1 MSQERAPEELP
12 QPPATVPT
20 TFGFEL
26 TLAPDSTDTVTFHGD
41 QDVLL
46 HAMSAKA
53 DGPAVVEARV
63 TDTPPAGK
71 PVISIPGGPLTEHLE
86 RELPAHLAAAAGE
99 ELSAWA
105 ERNRVLTAAALS
117 GDDEAFFEL
126 LARDP
131 RQLASQLTVARAV
144 TWRTEVEHYHRFF
157 RFKASR
163 FVAPAAAVVD
173 AQRRME
179 QARKNLTRLG
189 TSQLDLY
196 DQRGKRPLP
205 LPYVARGFY
214 YGLLCLLQGLRAV
227 AAQHAGVLSRQL
239 ERTLGE
245 FLNGLVSLQGA
256 SPFLPYVRVAI
267 HLLHDREI
275 RTNAGLAGL
284 TLAELVGTRDATPS
298 DTARALA
305 AAALE
310 VSEDTIE
317 RLVALPA
324 PLPLPSPPDV
334 QRWLIGPPS
343 YKLLD
348 FPEVQALLARLT
360 R

>member
-1 MSQERAPEELP
+1 
-12 QPPATVPT
+12 VPT

-41 QDVLL
+41 QDVVL
-46 HAMSAKA
+46 HSMSAKA
-53 DGPAVVEARV
+53 NGPAVVETRV

-71 PVISIPGGPLTEHLE
+71 PVISIPGGPLTEYLE
-86 RELPAHLAAAAGE
+86 RELPTHLAAAAGE

-144 TWRTEVEHYHRFF
+144 TWRTEIEDYNRFF

-239 ERTLGE
+239 ERTLGG

-334 QRWLIGPPS
+334 QRWIIGPPS

>member
-1 MSQERAPEELP
+1 M
-12 QPPATVPT
+12 PT

-26 TLAPDSTDTVTFHGD
+26 RLRPDSTETVTFHGD
-41 QDVLL
+41 QDVVL

-53 DGPAVVEARV
+53 DGPAVVETRV
-63 TDTPPAGK
+63 TEAPPAGK
-71 PVISIPGGPLTEHLE
+71 PVISIPGGTLTEYLE
-86 RELPAHLAAAAGE
+86 WELPAHLAAAAGE

-117 GDDEAFFEL
+117 GDDDAFFEL

-144 TWRTEVEHYHRFF
+144 TWRTEVEDYNRFF

-163 FVAPAAAVVD
+163 FVAPAAAVAD
-173 AQRRME
+173 AQRQME

-205 LPYVARGFY
+205 PPYVVRGFY
-214 YGLLCLLQGLRAV
+214 YGLLCLLQGLRAI
-227 AAQHAGVLSRQL
+227 AAQKQHAGVLSRQL
-239 ERTLGE
+239 ETTLGG
-245 FLNGLVSLQGA
+245 FLTGLVSLQGA

-275 RTNAGLAGL
+275 RTNAGLADL

-334 QRWLIGPPS
+334 QRWIIGPPS